1 MLRISQRRRA
11 AAAGFTLVEIM
22 IVVLIISVIA
32 SLSVPAIT
40 RIRRK
45 AKTAVLVGDFRT
57 FSGAFDSYA
66 QEFGTWPAEAAAGVI
81 PTGMSGRLNDTAW
94 RRITP
99 MGGKYNWEGNQLH
112 FGTRYRAAIA
122 ISAAAGAPLVLDVP
136 QLQELEN
143 VMDSNFDWLGG
154 TFHLGTGIVP
164 LVIIQP

>member
-1 MLRISQRRRA
+1 MLRISQRPRA

-22 IVVLIISVIA
+22 VVVLIISVIA

-40 RIRRK
+40 RIKRK
-45 AKTAVLVGDFRT
+45 ANTAVLVGDFRT

-81 PTGMSGRLNDTAW
+81 PTGMSDRLNETAW
-94 RRITP
+94 QRRTP

-136 QLQELEN
+136 QLQALETA
-143 VMDSNFDWLGG
+143 MDGTFNWLGG